1 MPLIRISSRVRN
13 TPIYI
18 VEVCKRTDQVY
29 LFVYLYDTISYVCNK
44 TQNVQESQLRSIVH
58 RLLDE
63 DKVFHWYN
71 VL

>member
-1 MPLIRISSRVRN
+1 MQTHRSSLF
-13 TPIYI
+13 IYPSI
-18 VEVCKRTDQVY
+18 Y
-29 LFVYLYDTISYVCNK
+29 HIISYVCYK
-44 TQNVQESQLRSIVH
+44 TQNVQESQLKSIVH